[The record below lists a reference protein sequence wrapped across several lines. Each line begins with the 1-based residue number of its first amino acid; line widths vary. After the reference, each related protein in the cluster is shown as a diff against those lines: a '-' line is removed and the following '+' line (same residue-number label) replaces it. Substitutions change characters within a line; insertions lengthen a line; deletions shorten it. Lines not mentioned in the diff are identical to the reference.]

1 MSLRARC
8 SRLRMGTSF
17 LSILCL
23 AVCLSPT
30 LVSAQGTGG
39 RILGRVSDP
48 SGAVLATVKIIA
60 TNDATG
66 VTHDTNSSDSGDYVF
81 PDLPVGTYSLTFDL
95 KGFKKAVRHAVTLDV
110 NQVITLNMT
119 LQLGATQEV
128 VDVTSEAPLVETSS
142 TQLGTVVN
150 DRAIVQLP
158 LNERDTYQFLSLQPG
173 VQSQVGADLYYGGG
187 STGSVS
193 VNGGR
198 GRANNFSVNGG
209 DANDMFANLPTVQPS
224 PDSVEEFRILTNGF
238 DAEYGRNSGSVVN
251 VVTKSGTNQFHGD
264 LYEFNRNRPLNAKGY
279 LDPTK
284 EAFILNQFG
293 ATIGGPIKKDRTFF
307 FGSYDGRRRIRG
319 VSSGTVSVPSM
330 LETGGNFSGTPYGA
344 FSGGIPSGTVGN
356 PTPNANLFV
365 AQVLDGRMD
374 HSPGGQTCDAA
385 LGLAPNGIAAL
396 PQQPVPTDPTGKQLY
411 IPWSEVFPN
420 NVIPYPC
427 QDPVAAD
434 LMAKY
439 VTPYVPQAVNGQL
452 VTLGSERDRQ
462 DQGTF
467 RFDHRINDK
476 QNFSAYYYLTD
487 ETDFNPFN
495 TFQAAGANMPGFGD
509 TIKQRFQQYNLSHT
523 WTISNS
529 LVNEA
534 RFTYMREAQ
543 GTFGHSQHTDLV
555 TNSCTNPD
563 IQSFCFTGTS
573 DSSAVPSLS
582 RLGISPGLGPQREG
596 VPDIAI
602 SGGFTIGNNFE
613 GEIPQ
618 IGNSFQWTDS
628 ITKVKGNHTFKFGA
642 DARRM
647 RFDQHLYFEVSGYYN
662 YFGTGTN
669 AVGFSDQYATYL
681 LGLPDQYQ
689 QGAAQ
694 VENVRETSIY
704 TFAQDSW
711 KLRPNLTLNY
721 GLRWEFNSPLND
733 IGHHVQTFRAGQNST
748 VYPCQLSPYSQQ
760 YFANLGFPGED
771 CNSAGVVPTGLV
783 VPGDKGIPPGLTQTY
798 YKAFAPRIG
807 VAWSPGKSG
816 KTSFRAGW
824 GMFYNPIEQLVLEQ
838 FSAEPPFGGSTLIFG
853 TLFNTP
859 FYAQSNFQDPNAFDL
874 PNGQPGGEFGGI
886 YNPKPNNPVDW
897 SIFRPI
903 LLFGEFQPHMRTQY
917 SDQYNF
923 TIQREL
929 ARNLVLQVGFVGS
942 QGHRLLATTDLN
954 RSTPQTCLDII
965 SIAGAN
971 PSNVTSFGSQ
981 ASCGPFLEDN
991 QYSVTVPAG
1000 FPGKTGA
1007 GFTLPNG
1014 TVLSNATQQNVQF
1027 VGIRPYSSPNCNP
1040 ATGVGCPPDQIPVFS
1055 NIFAQDTI
1063 ANSSYNSLQFDLEK
1077 RFSNGLQMQAA
1088 YTYSKS
1094 LDQASSF
1101 EDLLNPFNPRAS
1113 RSLSL
1118 YDARQRFVLSYVYQ
1132 LPVPKYSGFKGQLLD
1147 GWEISGITQFQSG
1160 FPVHIQDGNDHEL
1173 TSSIDFSAAGT
1184 PDLIAPFHKLDPR
1197 SSPNHL
1203 VFDPTSFADPALGN
1217 FGTAKRTICC
1227 GPGLNNSDF
1236 SVQKGFPISETKRFE
1251 FRWDIFNIANHT
1263 HFFNIDANITDGT
1276 NFGTARKVADPRLM
1290 QLALKFYF

>member
-1 MSLRARC
+1 MLSLRFR
-8 SRLRMGTSF
+8 SSK
-17 LSILCL
+17 LCL
-23 AVCLSPT
+23 YTAHPKPVCLILALCLSLPT
-30 LVSAQGTGG
+30 LLVAQGTSG
-39 RILGRVSDP
+39 RILGRIADP
-48 SGAVLATVKIIA
+48 TGAVLAGVKIKA
-60 TNDATG
+60 TNEATG
-66 VTHDTNSSDSGDYVF
+66 VAQTTASNESGDYVF
-81 PDLPVGTYSLTFDL
+81 PNLSVGTYSLSFDL
-95 KGFKKAVRHAVTLDV
+95 TGFKNNVRRSVTIDV

-119 LQLGATQEV
+119 MQVGQTQEV

-173 VQSQVGADLYYGGG
+173 VQSQVGADLYYGGS

-209 DANDMFANLPTVQPS
+209 DANDLFANLPTVQPS

-264 LYEFNRNRPLNAKGY
+264 LYEFHRNRPLNAKGY

-319 VSSGTVSVPSM
+319 VSSGTVSVPTLS
-330 LETGGNFSGTPYGA
+330 ETSGVFSGAFAGSVTNPFVGA
-344 FSGGIPSGTVGN
+344 VLQGRPGCAQAITNNGGSIPDPSVAANYPVSWSTLFPQDANGN
-356 PTPNANLFV
+356 TTIPTA
-365 AQVLDGRMD
+365 
-374 HSPGGQTCDAA
+374 
-385 LGLAPNGIAAL
+385 
-396 PQQPVPTDPTGKQLY
+396 
-411 IPWSEVFPN
+411 
-420 NVIPYPC
+420 C

-434 LMAKY
+434 LMNQY
-439 VTPYVPQAVNGQL
+439 VTPYVPKAVNGQL

-534 RFTYMREAQ
+534 RFSYMREAQ

-555 TNSCTNPD
+555 TNSCTSAAAKPY
-563 IQSFCFTGTS
+563 CFTGVS
-573 DSSAVPSLS
+573 DSSAVPSLT
-582 RLGISPGLGPQREG
+582 RLGITPGLGPQREG

-628 ITKVKGNHTFKFGA
+628 ITKVRGSHTFKFGG
-642 DARRM
+642 DVRRM

-662 YFGTGTN
+662 YFGTGGNTTK
-669 AVGFSDQYATYL
+669 FSDLYPDYL

-694 VENVRETSIY
+694 VENVRETSFY
-704 TFAQDSW
+704 TFGQDSW
-711 KLRPNLTLNY
+711 KIRPNLTLNY

-733 IGHHVQTFRAGQNST
+733 IGHHVQTFRPGQST
-748 VYPCQLSPYSQQ
+748 NVYPCQLSAYSVQ
-760 YFANLGFPGED
+760 YFQNQYGVANPD
-771 CNSAGVVPTGLV
+771 CNNTGVFPTGLV
-783 VPGDKGIPPGLTQTY
+783 VPGDKGVPSGLTQTY

-807 VAWSPGKSG
+807 IAWSPGKSG

-859 FYAQSNFQDPNAFDL
+859 FYAQSNFQYPNAFN
-874 PNGQPGGEFGGI
+874 PQGGEFTGI
-886 YNPKPNNPVDW
+886 QNPKPGQPVDW

-954 RSTPQTCLDII
+954 RATPQTCLDIM
-965 SIAGAN
+965 SIANTN
-971 PSNVTSFGSQ
+971 PANVTSFGAQ

-991 QYSVTVPAG
+991 QYSVTVPNA
-1000 FPGKTGA
+1000 FN
-1007 GFTLPNG
+1007 FHLPNG
-1014 TVLSNATQQNVQF
+1014 QTVAGTGQTLNFT
-1027 VGIRPYSSPNCNP
+1027 GIRPYSSPNCKLDG
-1040 ATGVGCPPDQIPVFS
+1040 TTCPPDQIPVFS

-1063 ANSSYNSLQFDLEK
+1063 ANSSYNSLQVDLEK

-1094 LDQASSF
+1094 MDQASSF
-1101 EDLLNPFNPRAS
+1101 EDLLNPFNARAS

-1118 YDARQRFVLSYVYQ
+1118 FDARQRFVISYVYQ
-1132 LPVPKYSGFKGQLLD
+1132 LPVPKYSGLKGQVLD
-1147 GWEISGITQFQSG
+1147 GWEVSGITQFQSG

-1184 PDLIAPFHKLDPR
+1184 PDLIAPFRKLDPR
-1197 SSPNHL
+1197 NSPTHL
-1203 VFDPTSFADPALGN
+1203 VFDPNSFADPALGS
-1217 FGTAKRTICC
+1217 FGTARRTICC

-1236 SVQKGFPISETKRFE
+1236 SVQKEFPMSETKHFE
-1251 FRWDIFNIANHT
+1251 FRWDIFNIFNHT
-1263 HFFNIDANITDGT
+1263 HFYSIDGNITDGA
-1276 NFGTARKVADPRLM
+1276 NFGIAKRVADPRLM

>member
-1 MSLRARC
+1 MPSSRARWTAGCLIVVC
-8 SRLRMGTSF
+8 SLCTS
-17 LSILCL
+17 
-23 AVCLSPT
+23 VV
-30 LVSAQGTGG
+30 LVAQSTGG
-39 RILGRVSDP
+39 RVLGRVADP
-48 SGAVLATVKIIA
+48 SGAVLAQIKVTA
-60 TNDATG
+60 TNEATG
-66 VTHDTNSSDSGDYVF
+66 VSRETQTSDTGDYTFLEV
-81 PDLPVGTYSLTFDL
+81 PVGVYTLTFEL
-95 KGFKKAVRHAVTLDV
+95 KGFKKDVRRGVNLDV
-110 NQVITLNMT
+110 NQIITLNVIM
-119 LQLGATQEV
+119 QLGAAQEI

-173 VQSQVGADLYYGGG
+173 VQSQVGADLYFGGS

-251 VVTKSGTNQFHGD
+251 VVTKSGTNQLHGD
-264 LYEFNRNRPLNAKGY
+264 LYEFHRNRPLNAKGY
-279 LDPTK
+279 LDPVK
-284 EAFILNQFG
+284 EPFILNQFG
-293 ATIGGPIKKDRTFF
+293 ATLGGPIKKDRTFY
-307 FGSYDGRRRIRG
+307 FGSYDGRRRVRG
-319 VSSGTVSVPSM
+319 VSSGSVSVPTLAESAGDFSAGSAF
-330 LETGGNFSGTPYGA
+330 TGG
-344 FSGGIPSGTVGN
+344 IGN
-356 PTPNANLFV
+356 PFV
-365 AQVLDGRMD
+365 AQVLDGR
-374 HSPGGQTCDAA
+374 PGCDAA
-385 LGLAPNGIAAL
+385 LGIPSVASL
-396 PQQPVPTDPTGKQLY
+396 PVDPTTSK
-411 IPWSEVFPN
+411 IPWASVFPSK
-420 NVIPYPC
+420 VIPSAC
-427 QDPVAAD
+427 QDPVASD
-434 LMAKY
+434 LMNHY
-439 VTPYVPQAVNGQL
+439 VTPYIPQATNGFL
-452 VTLGSERDRQ
+452 VTVLSEHDRQ

-467 RFDHRINDK
+467 RFDHRINDR

-543 GTFGHSQHTDLV
+543 RTFGHSQHTDLV
-555 TNSCTNPD
+555 TNSC
-563 IQSFCFTGTS
+563 SSAVAKFCFTGVS
-573 DSSAVPSLS
+573 DSSAVPNLP
-582 RLGISPGLGPQREG
+582 RLGITPGLGPQREG

-618 IGNSFQWTDS
+618 VGNSFQWTDS

-647 RFDQHLYFEVSGYYN
+647 RFDQHLFFEVNGYYN
-662 YFGTGTN
+662 YFGTGVN
-669 AVGFSDQYATYL
+669 ATGFSDLYPDYL

-694 VENVRETSIY
+694 VENVRATSFY

-711 KLRPNLTLNY
+711 KVRPNLTLNY
-721 GLRWEFNSPLND
+721 GLRWEFNSPLTD
-733 IGHHVQTFRAGQNST
+733 IGHHVQTFRPGQNTT
-748 VYPCQLSPYSQQ
+748 VYPCQLSQYSIT
-760 YFANLGFPGED
+760 YFQNLSPPVPNPTCD
-771 CNSAGVVPTGLV
+771 NTGVFPTGLV
-783 VPGDKGIPPGLTQTY
+783 VPGDKGVPAGLTQTY

-807 VAWSPGKSG
+807 IAWSPGKSG

-859 FYAQSNFQDPNAFDL
+859 FYAQGQFQYPNAFN
-874 PNGQPGGEFGGI
+874 PQGGEFTGI
-886 YNPKPNNPVDW
+886 QNPKPNQPVDW
-897 SIFRPI
+897 SIFRPN

-929 ARNLVLQVGFVGS
+929 AKDLVLQLGYVGS

-954 RSTPQTCLDII
+954 RATPQTCLDII
-965 SIAGAN
+965 AIVNAGG
-971 PSNVTSFGSQ
+971 NVTTGGAPST
-981 ASCGPFLEDN
+981 CGPFLEDS
-991 QYSVTVPAG
+991 QYSVTVPN
-1000 FPGKTGA
+1000 
-1007 GFTLPNG
+1007 GFTFHLPNG
-1014 TVLSNATQQNVQF
+1014 QTVAGIGQPLNF
-1027 VGIRPYSSPNCNP
+1027 VGIRPSSSPSCQLNN
-1040 ATGVGCPPDQIPVFS
+1040 TGCPPDGIPVFS

-1063 ANSSYNSLQFDLEK
+1063 ANSAYNSFQADLEK
-1077 RFSNGLQMQAA
+1077 RFSNGLQLQAA

-1094 LDQASSF
+1094 MDQASSF
-1101 EDLLNPFNPRAS
+1101 EDLINPFNPRAS

-1118 YDARQRFVLSYVYQ
+1118 FDARQRFVISYVYQ
-1132 LPVPKYSGFKGQLLD
+1132 LPIPKYSGLKGQVLD
-1147 GWEISGITQFQSG
+1147 GWEVSGITQFQSG
-1160 FPVHIQDGNDHEL
+1160 FPVHIQDGNDREL

-1197 SSPNHL
+1197 NSTNHL
-1203 VFDPTSFADPALGN
+1203 VFDPASFADPALGH
-1217 FGTAKRTICC
+1217 FGTARRTICC

-1236 SVQKGFPISETKRFE
+1236 SVQKEFPMSESKRFE
-1251 FRWDIFNIANHT
+1251 FRWDIFNIFNHT
-1263 HFFNIDANITDGT
+1263 HFYNIDGNITDGS
-1276 NFGTARKVADPRLM
+1276 NFGIAKKVADPRLM
-1290 QLALKFYF
+1290 QVALKFYF

>member
-1 MSLRARC
+1 MPSSRARW
-8 SRLRMGTSF
+8 T
-17 LSILCL
+17 
-23 AVCLSPT
+23 AVCLFVIFPLCPSVL
-30 LVSAQGTGG
+30 LVAQSTGG
-39 RILGRVSDP
+39 RILGRVADP
-48 SGAVLATVKIIA
+48 SGAVLAHLTVTA
-60 TNDATG
+60 NNEATG
-66 VTHDTNSSDSGDYVF
+66 VSRDSQTSDAGDYTFLEV
-81 PDLPVGTYSLTFDL
+81 PVGVYTLTFEL
-95 KGFKKAVRHAVTLDV
+95 KGFKKDVRRGVSLDV
-110 NQVITLNMT
+110 NQVITLNVIM
-119 LQLGATQEV
+119 QLGAAQEV
-128 VDVTSEAPLVETSS
+128 VDVTSEAALVETSS

-173 VQSQVGADLYYGGG
+173 VQSQVGADLYYGGS

-209 DANDMFANLPTVQPS
+209 DANDLFANLPTVQPS

-251 VVTKSGTNQFHGD
+251 VVTKSGTNQLHGD
-264 LYEFNRNRPLNAKGY
+264 LYEFHRNRPLNAKGY

-293 ATIGGPIKKDRTFF
+293 ATVGGPIKKDRTFF

-319 VSSGTVSVPSM
+319 VSSGTVSVPT
-330 LETGGNFSGTPYGA
+330 LPETSGVFAGA
-344 FSGGIPSGTVGN
+344 FAGSVTNPFVGAVLQGRPGCSQAITSNGGSIPDPSVAANYPVGWATLF
-356 PTPNANLFV
+356 PTI
-365 AQVLDGRMD
+365 
-374 HSPGGQTCDAA
+374 
-385 LGLAPNGIAAL
+385 NGNTTI
-396 PQQPVPTDPTGKQLY
+396 PTA
-411 IPWSEVFPN
+411 
-420 NVIPYPC
+420 C

-434 LMAKY
+434 LMNQY

-462 DQGTF
+462 DQATF
-467 RFDHRINDK
+467 RFDHRINDR

-495 TFQAAGANMPGFGD
+495 TFQAAGANLPGFGD

-543 GTFGHSQHTDLV
+543 GTFGHSQHTNLV
-555 TNSCTNPD
+555 TNSCKSAAAQP
-563 IQSFCFTGTS
+563 FCFTGVS

-582 RLGISPGLGPQREG
+582 RLGITPGLGPQREG
-596 VPDIAI
+596 VPDITV

-618 IGNSFQWTDS
+618 VGNSFQWTDS

-647 RFDQHLYFEVSGYYN
+647 RFDQHLFFEVSGYYN
-662 YFGTGTN
+662 YFGTGVNTT
-669 AVGFSDQYATYL
+669 GFSDLYPDYL

-694 VENVRETSIY
+694 VENVRATSFY

-711 KLRPNLTLNY
+711 KVRPNLTLNY
-721 GLRWEFNSPLND
+721 GVRWEFNSPLTD
-733 IGHHVQTFRAGQNST
+733 IGHHVQTYRPGQNTT
-748 VYPCQLSPYSQQ
+748 VYPCQLSAYSVQ
-760 YFANLGFPGED
+760 YFQTQYSVANPD
-771 CNSAGVVPTGLV
+771 CNNTGVFPTGLV
-783 VPGDKGIPPGLTQTY
+783 VPGDKGVPAGLTQTY

-807 VAWSPGKSG
+807 IAWSPGKSG

-859 FYAQSNFQDPNAFDL
+859 FYAQSNFQYPNAFN
-874 PNGQPGGEFGGI
+874 PQGGESTGI
-886 YNPKPNNPVDW
+886 QNPKPGQPVDW
-897 SIFRPI
+897 SIFRPN

-929 ARNLVLQVGFVGS
+929 AKNLVLQLGFVGS

-954 RSTPQTCLDII
+954 RATPQTCLDIM
-965 SIAGAN
+965 SIAAINSAN
-971 PSNVTSFGSQ
+971 VTTAGSPSN
-981 ASCGPFLEDN
+981 CGPFLEDS
-991 QYSVTVPAG
+991 QYAVTVPNG
-1000 FPGKTGA
+1000 FA
-1007 GFTLPNG
+1007 FHLPNG
-1014 TVLSNATQQNVQF
+1014 QTVMGTGQTLNF
-1027 VGIRPYSSPNCNP
+1027 VGIRPFSSPACQLNGTN
-1040 ATGVGCPPDQIPVFS
+1040 CPPDGIPVFS

-1063 ANSSYNSLQFDLEK
+1063 ANSSYNSFQADLEK
-1077 RFSNGLQMQAA
+1077 RFSNGLQLQAA

-1094 LDQASSF
+1094 MDQASSF
-1101 EDLLNPFNPRAS
+1101 EDLINPFNPRAS

-1118 YDARQRFVLSYVYQ
+1118 FDARQRFVISYVYQ
-1132 LPVPKYSGFKGQLLD
+1132 LPVPKYSGLKGQVLD
-1147 GWEISGITQFQSG
+1147 GWEVSGITQFQSG
-1160 FPVHIQDGNDHEL
+1160 FPVHIQDGNDREL

-1184 PDLIAPFHKLDPR
+1184 PDIIAPFHKLDPR
-1197 SSPNHL
+1197 NSINHL
-1203 VFDPTSFADPALGN
+1203 VFDPASFADPALGN
-1217 FGTAKRTICC
+1217 FGTARRTICC
-1227 GPGLNNSDF
+1227 GPGLNNSDV
-1236 SVQKGFPISETKRFE
+1236 SVQKEFPISESKRFE
-1251 FRWDIFNIANHT
+1251 FRWDVFNVANHT
-1263 HFFNIDANITDGT
+1263 HFFNIDGNITDGS
-1276 NFGTARKVADPRLM
+1276 NFGIAKKVADPRLM
-1290 QLALKFYF
+1290 QVALKFYF

>member
-1 MSLRARC
+1 MPSLRTRW
-8 SRLRMGTSF
+8 T
-17 LSILCL
+17 
-23 AVCLSPT
+23 AVCLVVATCLCIPAW
-30 LVSAQGTGG
+30 LSAQSTGG
-39 RILGRVSDP
+39 RILGRVADP
-48 SGAVLATVKIIA
+48 TGAVLGNVKVTA
-60 TNDATG
+60 TNEATG
-66 VTHDTNSSDSGDYVF
+66 VPRATQSNDGGDYVF
-81 PDLPVGTYSLTFDL
+81 PEVPVGVYTLTFEL
-95 KGFKKAVRHAVTLDV
+95 AGFKKDIRKSIALDV

-119 LQLGATQEV
+119 MQLGATQEI

-251 VVTKSGTNQFHGD
+251 VVTKSGTNQLHGD

-284 EAFILNQFG
+284 GAFILNQFG
-293 ATIGGPIKKDRTFF
+293 ATFGGPVKKDRTFV

-319 VSSGTVSVPSM
+319 VSSGTVSVPTIQ
-330 LETGGNFSGTPYGA
+330 ETTGDFSQGPGTL
-344 FSGGIPSGTVGN
+344 SGGI
-356 PTPNANLFV
+356 ANNFV
-365 AQVLDGRMD
+365 AQVLDGR
-374 HSPGGQTCDAA
+374 PGCDTA
-385 LGLAPNGIAAL
+385 LGLPAGGIASI
-396 PQQPVPTDPTGKQLY
+396 PVDPVTMK
-411 IPWSEVFPN
+411 IPWSGSNGVFKN
-420 NVIPYPC
+420 NKIPSAC

-434 LMAKY
+434 LMNQF
-439 VTPYVPQAVNGQL
+439 VTPYVPQAVNGAL
-452 VTLGSERDRQ
+452 VTVLSERDRQ
-462 DQGTF
+462 DQATV

-487 ETDFNPFN
+487 ETDLSPFN
-495 TFQAAGANMPGFGD
+495 TFQAAGANLPGFGD

-555 TNSCTNPD
+555 TNSCSSAAAKPY
-563 IQSFCFTGTS
+563 CFTGVS
-573 DSSAVPSLS
+573 DSTAVNNLKLN
-582 RLGISPGLGPQREG
+582 RLGITPGLGPQREG
-596 VPDIAI
+596 VPDVAI
-602 SGGFTIGNNFE
+602 SGGFTLGNNFE

-618 IGNSFQWTDS
+618 VGNSFQWTDS
-628 ITKVKGNHTFKFGA
+628 ITKIRGNHTLKFGA
-642 DARRM
+642 DVRRM

-662 YFGTGTN
+662 YFGTGVNTT
-669 AVGFSDQYATYL
+669 GYSDLYPDYL
-681 LGLPDQYQ
+681 LGIPDQYQ

-711 KLRPNLTLNY
+711 KIRPNLTLNY

-733 IGHHVQTFRAGQNST
+733 IGHHVQTFRPGQT
-748 VYPCQLSPYSQQ
+748 TTTYPCQLSQYSIDYFHNQ
-760 YFANLGFPGED
+760 YGV
-771 CNSAGVVPTGLV
+771 NSPTCDNTGVFPTGLV
-783 VPGDKGIPPGLTQTY
+783 VPGDKGIPSGLTQTY
-798 YKAFAPRIG
+798 YKAVAPRIG
-807 VAWSPGKSG
+807 IAWSPGKTG

-859 FYAQSNFQDPNAFDL
+859 FYAQSNFQYPNAFN
-874 PNGQPGGEFGGI
+874 PQGGEFTGI
-886 YNPKPNNPVDW
+886 QNPKPNQPVDW
-897 SIFRPI
+897 SLFRPI

-929 ARNLVLQVGFVGS
+929 AKNLVLQLGFVGS

-954 RSTPQTCLDII
+954 RATPQTCLDII
-965 SIAGAN
+965 ALAN
-971 PSNVTSFGSQ
+971 HNPKNVSSFFAPG
-981 ASCGPFLEDN
+981 SCGPFLEDN
-991 QYSVTVPAG
+991 QYTITLD
-1000 FPGKTGA
+1000 KTA
-1007 GFTLPNG
+1007 PLSTFHLPNG
-1014 TVLSNATQQNVQF
+1014 TTHPVDGSTINF
-1027 VGIRPYSSPNCNP
+1027 VGIRPYSSPACQLDG
-1040 ATGVGCPPDQIPVFS
+1040 TTCTPDQIPVFS

-1063 ANSSYNSLQFDLEK
+1063 ANSSYNSFQADLEK

-1094 LDQASSF
+1094 MDQASSF
-1101 EDLLNPFNPRAS
+1101 EDLLNPFNARAS

-1118 YDARQRFVLSYVYQ
+1118 FDARQRFVLSYVYQ
-1132 LPVPKYSGFKGQLLD
+1132 LPVPKYAGVKGQILD
-1147 GWEISGITQFQSG
+1147 GWEVSGITQFQSG
-1160 FPVHIQDGNDHEL
+1160 FPVHIQDGNDNEL

-1184 PDLIAPFHKLDPR
+1184 PDIIAPFHKLDPR
-1197 SSPNHL
+1197 SSQNHL
-1203 VFDPTSFADPALGN
+1203 VFDPASFADPALGN
-1217 FGTAKRTICC
+1217 FGTARRTICC
-1227 GPGLNNSDF
+1227 GPGLNNSDV
-1236 SVQKGFPISETKRFE
+1236 SVQKEFPISESKRFE
-1251 FRWDIFNIANHT
+1251 FRWDIFNVANHT
-1263 HFFNIDANITDGT
+1263 HFFNIDGNITDGA

-1290 QLALKFYF
+1290 QVALKFYF

>member
-1 MSLRARC
+1 MPSLRARWSVVC
-8 SRLRMGTSF
+8 LAIAIS
-17 LSILCL
+17 LSI
-23 AVCLSPT
+23 PT
-30 LVSAQGTGG
+30 LLSAQGTSG
-39 RILGRVSDP
+39 RIVGRVADP
-48 SGAVLATVKIIA
+48 TGAVLADVRATLVNEA
-60 TNDATG
+60 TNVSRAAN
-66 VTHDTNSSDSGDYVF
+66 TNASGDYDFIEV
-81 PDLPVGTYSLTFDL
+81 PVGTYRVEFDL
-95 KGFKKAVRHAVTLDV
+95 KGFKKNVRRGVVLDI
-110 NQVITLNMT
+110 NQVLTLNMT
-119 LQLGATQEV
+119 MQLGAAQEV

-284 EAFILNQFG
+284 APFNLNQFG

-307 FGSYDGRRRIRG
+307 FASYDGRRRIHG
-319 VSSGTVSVPSM
+319 VSSGTVTLPDALESV
-330 LETGGNFSGTPYGA
+330 GNFSE
-344 FSGGIPSGTVGN
+344 GN
-356 PTPNANLFV
+356 FQPFAGSISDQNVADVLNGRSTCAADITTAQTNA
-365 AQVLDGRMD
+365 GM
-374 HSPGGQTCDAA
+374 
-385 LGLAPNGIAAL
+385 
-396 PQQPVPTDPTGKQLY
+396 VPTAAASGVAYST
-411 IPWSEVFPN
+411 IFPG
-420 NVIPYPC
+420 NVIPASC
-427 QDPVAAD
+427 QDPVAVD
-434 LMAKY
+434 LLNHY
-439 VTPYVPQAVNGQL
+439 VSPYIPQAVNGSFVSVL
-452 VTLGSERDRQ
+452 PERDRQ
-462 DQGTF
+462 DQVTF

-476 QNFSAYYYLTD
+476 QNFSAYYYFTD

-495 TFQAAGANMPGFGD
+495 NFQAAGANLPGFGD
-509 TIKQRFQQYNLSHT
+509 TVKQRFQQYNISHN

-529 LVNEA
+529 TVNEF
-534 RFTYMREAQ
+534 RFNYMREAQ
-543 GTFGHSQHTDLV
+543 RTFGHSQHTDLV
-555 TNSCTNPD
+555 TNSCTTAAAQPY
-563 IQSFCFTGTS
+563 CFTGVS
-573 DSSAVPSLS
+573 DSSAIPSLPK
-582 RLGISPGLGPQREG
+582 LGITPGLGPNREG
-596 VPDIAI
+596 VPDVNV
-602 SGGFTIGNNFE
+602 SGGFVIGNNFE

-618 IGNSFQWTDS
+618 VGNSFQWTDS
-628 ITKVKGNHTFKFGA
+628 LTKVKGNHTFKFGA

-647 RFDQHLYFEVSGYYN
+647 RFDQTLYFEVSGYYN
-662 YFGTGTN
+662 YFGTGLNTPGLSR
-669 AVGFSDQYATYL
+669 VDGTSDLIPDYL

-689 QGAAQ
+689 QGSAQ
-694 VENVRETSIY
+694 AENVRATSFY
-704 TFAQDSW
+704 MFAQDSW

-721 GLRWEFNSPLND
+721 GIRWEFNSPLTD
-733 IGHHVQTFRAGQNST
+733 IGRHVQTFRPGQTTST
-748 VYPCQLSPYSQQ
+748 YPCQISPYGAS
-760 YFANLGFPGED
+760 LIGTSD
-771 CNSAGVVPTGLV
+771 CTSVFPTGLV
-783 VPGDKGIPPGLTQTY
+783 VPGDKGVPGGLTQTY

-807 VAWSPGKSG
+807 IAWSPGKSG
-816 KTSFRAGW
+816 KTSIRAGW

-838 FSAEPPFGGSTLIFG
+838 FSAEPPFGGSTLLFSPF
-853 TLFNTP
+853 FNTP
-859 FYAQSNFQDPNAFDL
+859 FYAQSGFQLPNAFN
-874 PNGQPGGEFGGI
+874 PQGGEFTGI
-886 YNPKPNNPVDW
+886 QNPKPGNAVDW

-929 ARNLVLQVGFVGS
+929 ARDLVLQVGFVGS

-954 RSTPQTCLDII
+954 RATPQTCLDIMN
-965 SIAGAN
+965 IASAGGT
-971 PSNVTSFGSQ
+971 VTSYGNP
-981 ASCGPFLEDN
+981 ATCGQFLEDN
-991 QYSVTVPAG
+991 QYSVTVPNG
-1000 FPGKTGA
+1000 FN
-1007 GFTLPNG
+1007 FHLPNG
-1014 TVLSNATQQNVQF
+1014 QMVAGTGQTLNF
-1027 VGIRPYSSPNCNP
+1027 VGIRPYSSPACQLDGTN
-1040 ATGVGCPPDQIPVFS
+1040 CPPDGTAVFS

-1063 ANSSYNSLQFDLEK
+1063 ANSAYNSFQVDLEK

-1094 LDQASSF
+1094 IDQASSF

-1118 YDARQRFVLSYVYQ
+1118 FDARQRLVISYVYQ
-1132 LPVPKYSGFKGQLLD
+1132 LPVPKYSGLKGQVLD
-1147 GWEISGITQFQSG
+1147 GWEVSGITQFQSG
-1160 FPVHIQDGNDHEL
+1160 FPVHIQDGNDNEL

-1197 SSPNHL
+1197 KSTNHL
-1203 VFDPTSFADPALGN
+1203 VFDPASFADPALGN

-1236 SVQKGFPISETKRFE
+1236 SVQKEFPISEAQRFE
-1251 FRWDIFNIANHT
+1251 FRWDVFNIANHT
-1263 HFFNIDANITDGT
+1263 HFFNIDGNITDGS
-1276 NFGTARKVADPRLM
+1276 NFGTARRVADPRLM
-1290 QLALKFYF
+1290 QIALKFYF

>member
-1 MSLRARC
+1 ML
-8 SRLRMGTSF
+8 
-17 LSILCL
+17 
-23 AVCLSPT
+23 
-30 LVSAQGTGG
+30 AQGTAG
-39 RILGRVSDP
+39 RIVGRVSDP
-48 SGAVLATVKIIA
+48 SGAVVANVKVTLVNEG
-60 TNDATG
+60 TNVSRDAL
-66 VTHDTNSSDSGDYVF
+66 TNGSGDYDFVEV
-81 PDLPVGTYSLTFDL
+81 PVGTYRLEFDL
-95 KGFKKAVRHAVTLDV
+95 TGFKRNVRHAVTLDV

-119 LQLGATQEV
+119 LQLGESKEI

-209 DANDMFANLPTVQPS
+209 DANDLFANLPTIQPS

-251 VVTKSGTNQFHGD
+251 LVTKSGTNQLHGD
-264 LYEFNRNRPLNAKGY
+264 LYEFHRNRPLNAKGY

-293 ATIGGPIKKDRTFF
+293 ATLGGPIKKDRTFF
-307 FGSYDGRRRIRG
+307 FLSYDGRRRIRG
-319 VSSGTVSVPSM
+319 VSSSTVSVPSM
-330 LETGGNFSGTPYGA
+330 AETAGDFSAGST
-344 FSGGIPSGTVGN
+344 FTGGIPAN
-356 PTPNANLFV
+356 NFNLFV
-365 AQVLDGRMD
+365 ASVLDGRMD
-374 HSPGGQTCDAA
+374 HTTGQTCDSA
-385 LGLAPNGIAAL
+385 LGLTGGATVAGL
-396 PQQPVPTDPTGKQLY
+396 PQQPNPVTGQPY

-420 NVIPYPC
+420 NVIPYAC
-427 QDPVAAD
+427 QDPVAAN
-434 LMAKY
+434 LMNQY

-476 QNFSAYYYLTD
+476 QNFSAYYYITD

-495 TFQAAGANMPGFGD
+495 TFQAAGANLPGFGD
-509 TIKQRFQQYNLSHT
+509 TIAQRFQQYNLSHT

-555 TNSCTNPD
+555 TNSCTDPA
-563 IQSFCFTGTS
+563 IKAFCFTGVS
-573 DSSAVPSLS
+573 DSSAVPTLP
-582 RLGISPGLGPQREG
+582 RLGITPGLGPQREG

-618 IGNSFQWTDS
+618 VGNSFQWTDS
-628 ITKVKGNHTFKFGA
+628 VTKVRGNHTFKFGG
-642 DARRM
+642 DVRRM

-694 VENVRETSIY
+694 VENVRATAVY

-711 KLRPNLTLNY
+711 KIRPNLTLNY
-721 GLRWEFNSPLND
+721 GLRWELNTPLTD
-733 IGHHVQTFRAGQNST
+733 IGHHVQTFRPGQNT
-748 VYPCQLSPYSQQ
+748 TTYPCQLSAYSIQ
-760 YFANLGFPGED
+760 YFQTQYGVANPD
-771 CNSAGVVPTGLV
+771 CTNTGVFPTGLV
-783 VPGDKGIPPGLTQTY
+783 VPGDKGVPAGLTQTY

-807 VAWSPGKSG
+807 IAWSPGKSG
-816 KTSFRAGW
+816 KTSIRAGW

-859 FYAQSNFQDPNAFDL
+859 FYAQSQFQYPNAFN
-874 PNGQPGGEFGGI
+874 PQGGEFTGI
-886 YNPKPNNPVDW
+886 QNPKPNQPVDW
-897 SIFRPI
+897 SIFRPN

-923 TIQREL
+923 TIQHEL

-954 RSTPQTCLDII
+954 RATPQTCSDII
-965 SIAGAN
+965 SIATLN
-971 PSNVTSFGSQ
+971 SPTVTDVTSFGSQ

-991 QYSVTVPAG
+991 QYSITLDPAAPIST
-1000 FPGKTGA
+1000 FH
-1007 GFTLPNG
+1007 LPNG
-1014 TVLSNATQQNVQF
+1014 TTHPLDGSTINF
-1027 VGIRPYSSPNCNP
+1027 VGIRPYSSPSCQLNN
-1040 ATGVGCPPDQIPVFS
+1040 TGCTPDQIPVFS

-1063 ANSSYNSLQFDLEK
+1063 ANSSYNSFQADLEK

-1088 YTYSKS
+1088 YTFSKS
-1094 LDQASSF
+1094 MDQASSF

-1118 YDARQRFVLSYVYQ
+1118 FDARQRLVISYVYQ
-1132 LPVPKYSGFKGQLLD
+1132 LPIPKYSGLKGQVLS

-1160 FPVHIQDGNDHEL
+1160 FPVHIQNGGDNEL

-1184 PDLIAPFHKLDPR
+1184 PDQLKPLHKLDPR
-1197 SSPNHL
+1197 QSATHF
-1203 VFDPTSFADPALGN
+1203 VFDPTGFTANFSDPTCGGSPYPGCYDPSFIGR
-1217 FGTAKRTICC
+1217 FGTARRTICC

-1236 SVQKGFPISETKRFE
+1236 SVQKEFPLSETKHFE
-1251 FRWDIFNIANHT
+1251 FRWDIFNIFNHT
-1263 HFFNIDANITDGT
+1263 HFFNIDGNITDGS

-1290 QLALKFYF
+1290 QVALKFYF

>member
-1 MSLRARC
+1 MPSLRAR
-8 SRLRMGTSF
+8 LT
-17 LSILCL
+17 
-23 AVCLSPT
+23 AVCLTALISLSFST
-30 LVSAQGTGG
+30 ALFAQGTSG
-39 RILGRVSDP
+39 RIVGRVADP
-48 SGAVLATVKIIA
+48 SGAVLANVKVTLVNEG
-60 TNDATG
+60 TNVGREA
-66 VTHDTNSSDSGDYVF
+66 VTSGSGDYDFVEV
-81 PDLPVGTYSLTFDL
+81 PVGTYRLEFDL
-95 KGFKKAVRHAVTLDV
+95 TGFKKNVRHAVTLDV
-110 NQVITLNMT
+110 NQVVTLNMT
-119 LQLGATQEV
+119 MQLGESKEI

-187 STGSVS
+187 STGAVS

-209 DANDMFANLPTVQPS
+209 DANDLFANLPTVQPS

-251 VVTKSGTNQFHGD
+251 LITKSGTNQFHGD
-264 LYEFNRNRPLNAKGY
+264 LYEFHRNRPLNAKAY

-284 EAFILNQFG
+284 GAFILNQFG
-293 ATIGGPIKKDRTFF
+293 ATLGGPIKKDRSFF

-319 VSSGTVSVPSM
+319 VSSGTVSVPTQA
-330 LETGGNFSGTPYGA
+330 ERTGDFSAGGQALASDLSSGLNFAGTIANQTVGDVLTTRPGCLAAIQLQNPGVSGFNAGDFYGA
-344 FSGGIPSGTVGN
+344 HHQNPADPLSPIVPGDFTVTAPGLPNSGLDNQIPG
-356 PTPNANLFV
+356 AC
-365 AQVLDGRMD
+365 M
-374 HSPGGQTCDAA
+374 
-385 LGLAPNGIAAL
+385 
-396 PQQPVPTDPTGKQLY
+396 
-411 IPWSEVFPN
+411 
-420 NVIPYPC
+420 
-427 QDPVAAD
+427 DPVATD
-434 LMAKY
+434 LLRF
-439 VTPYVPQAVNGQL
+439 VPLANSNGSVVSVL
-452 VTLGSERDRQ
+452 SERDRQ

-487 ETDFNPFN
+487 ETDFSPFN
-495 TFQAAGANMPGFGD
+495 TFQAAGANVPGFGD
-509 TIKQRFQQYNLSHT
+509 TVKQRFQQYNLSHT

-555 TNSCTNPD
+555 TNSCTTP
-563 IQSFCFTGTS
+563 QAQAVCFNGHS
-573 DSSAVPSLS
+573 DSSAIESLGLPK
-582 RLGISPGLGPQREG
+582 LGITPGLGPQREG
-596 VPDIAI
+596 VPDVAI
-602 SGGFTIGNNFE
+602 SGGFTLGNNFE

-618 IGNSFQWTDS
+618 VGNSFQWTDS

-642 DARRM
+642 DVRRM
-647 RFDQHLYFEVSGYYN
+647 RFDQHLFFEVSGYYN
-662 YFGTGTN
+662 YFGTGVNSTK
-669 AVGFSDQYATYL
+669 GSDLYPDYL

-694 VENVRETSIY
+694 VENVRATSIY

-711 KLRPNLTLNY
+711 KIRPNLTLNY

-733 IGHHVQTFRAGQNST
+733 IGHHVQTFRPGQST
-748 VYPCQLSPYSQQ
+748 TTYPCQLSAYSQQ
-760 YFANLGFPGED
+760 YFTNLGFPGED
-771 CNSAGVVPTGLV
+771 CNSAGVFPTGLV
-783 VPGDKGIPPGLTQTY
+783 VPGDKGIPSGLTQTY

-853 TLFNTP
+853 TFFNTP
-859 FYAQSNFQDPNAFDL
+859 FYAQGGFQYPNAFN
-874 PNGQPGGEFGGI
+874 PQGGEFTGI
-886 YNPKPNNPVDW
+886 QNPKPGQPVDW

-929 ARNLVLQVGFVGS
+929 ARDLVLQVGFVGS

-954 RSTPQTCLDII
+954 RATPQTCLDII
-965 SIAGAN
+965 SIANTN
-971 PSNVTSFGSQ
+971 PADVTSFGSQ
-981 ASCGPFLEDN
+981 ASCGQFLEDN
-991 QYSVTVPAG
+991 QYQVTLDPSAPIST
-1000 FPGKTGA
+1000 FH
-1007 GFTLPNG
+1007 LPNG
-1014 TVLSNATQQNVQF
+1014 TTHPLDGSTINFT
-1027 VGIRPYSSPNCNP
+1027 GIRPYSSPNCQLDG
-1040 ATGVGCPPDQIPVFS
+1040 TTCPPDQIPVFS

-1063 ANSSYNSLQFDLEK
+1063 ANSSYNSFQVDLEK
-1077 RFSNGLQMQAA
+1077 RFSHGLQMQAA

-1094 LDQASSF
+1094 MDQASSF

-1118 YDARQRFVLSYVYQ
+1118 FDARQRLVISYVYQ
-1132 LPVPKYSGFKGQLLD
+1132 LPVPKYAGVKGQILD
-1147 GWEISGITQFQSG
+1147 GWEVSGITQFQSG
-1160 FPVHIQDGNDHEL
+1160 FPVHIQDGNDNEL

-1197 SSPNHL
+1197 NTPNHL
-1203 VFDPTSFADPALGN
+1203 VFDPNSFADPALGN
-1217 FGTAKRTICC
+1217 FGTARRTICC

-1236 SVQKGFPISETKRFE
+1236 SVQKEFPLNETKRFE
-1251 FRWDIFNIANHT
+1251 FRWDIFNIFNHT
-1263 HFFNIDANITDGT
+1263 HFFNIDGNITDGA

-1290 QLALKFYF
+1290 QVALKFYF

>member
-1 MSLRARC
+1 MPSLRAHW
-8 SRLRMGTSF
+8 S
-17 LSILCL
+17 LSPVVPMKSICLVIALCL
-23 AVCLSPT
+23 TFPVL
-30 LVSAQGTGG
+30 LSAQGTGG
-39 RILGRVSDP
+39 RIVGRVSDA
-48 SGAVLATVKIIA
+48 SGAVLSGAKVTLVNEG
-60 TNDATG
+60 TGTTRDAKS
-66 VTHDTNSSDSGDYVF
+66 NDSGDYDFVEV
-81 PDLPVGTYSLTFDL
+81 PVGNYRLEFDL
-95 KGFKKAVRHAVTLDV
+95 AGFKKNVRRGVTLDI

-119 LQLGATQEV
+119 MQVGATQEV
-128 VDVTSEAPLVETSS
+128 VDVTSEAPLVETTS

-173 VQSQVGADLYYGGG
+173 VQSQVGADLYYGGS

-264 LYEFNRNRPLNAKGY
+264 LYEFHRNRPLNAKGY

-284 EAFILNQFG
+284 GAFILNQFG
-293 ATIGGPIKKDRTFF
+293 ATFGGPIKKDRTFF
-307 FGSYDGRRRIRG
+307 FASYDGRRRVRG
-319 VSSGTVSVPSM
+319 VSSGTVSVPS
-330 LETGGNFSGTPYGA
+330 LAETAGDFSAGSPFA
-344 FSGGIPSGTVGN
+344 GGITNNFVG
-356 PTPNANLFV
+356 
-365 AQVLDGRMD
+365 QVLDGR
-374 HSPGGQTCDAA
+374 SGCDAA
-385 LGLAPNGIAAL
+385 LGLPAGGIAVL
-396 PQQPVPTDPTGKQLY
+396 PTDPTTGK
-411 IPWSEVFPN
+411 IPWSSVFPN
-420 NVIPYPC
+420 NKIPSAC

-434 LMAKY
+434 LMNQY

-462 DQGTF
+462 DQATV
-467 RFDHRINDK
+467 RFDHRINGK

-523 WTISNS
+523 WTITNS

-543 GTFGHSQHTDLV
+543 GTFGHSQHTNLV
-555 TNSCTNPD
+555 TNSCASASAQPY
-563 IQSFCFTGTS
+563 CFTGAS
-573 DSSAVPSLS
+573 DSSAVPTLP
-582 RLGISPGLGPQREG
+582 RLGITPGLGPLREG

-602 SGGFTIGNNFE
+602 SGGVTIGNNFE

-628 ITKVKGNHTFKFGA
+628 ITKVRGNHTFKFGA

-662 YFGTGTN
+662 FFGTGVNTT
-669 AVGFSDQYATYL
+669 GFSDLYPDYL

-694 VENVRETSIY
+694 VENVRATSFY

-711 KLRPNLTLNY
+711 KIRPNLTLNY
-721 GLRWEFNSPLND
+721 GLRWEFNSPLTD
-733 IGHHVQTFRAGQNST
+733 IGHHVQTFRPGQNTT
-748 VYPCQLSPYSQQ
+748 VYPCQLSTYSVQ
-760 YFANLGFPGED
+760 YFQTQYGVANPD
-771 CNSAGVVPTGLV
+771 CTNTGVFPTGLV
-783 VPGDKGIPPGLTQTY
+783 VPGDKGVPAGLTQTY
-798 YKAFAPRIG
+798 YKAIAPRIG
-807 VAWSPGKSG
+807 IAWSPGKSG

-859 FYAQSNFQDPNAFDL
+859 FYAQSNFQYPNAFN
-874 PNGQPGGEFGGI
+874 PQGGEFTGI
-886 YNPKPNNPVDW
+886 QNPKPGQPVDW

-923 TIQREL
+923 TIQHEL
-929 ARNLVLQVGFVGS
+929 ARDLVLQLGFVGS

-954 RSTPQTCLDII
+954 RATPQTCLDII
-965 SIAGAN
+965 SIANTN

-991 QYSVTVPAG
+991 QYSVTVPSG
-1000 FPGKTGA
+1000 FN
-1007 GFTLPNG
+1007 FHLPNG
-1014 TVLSNATQQNVQF
+1014 QTVAGTNQTLNF
-1027 VGIRPYSSPNCNP
+1027 VGIRPSSSPNCQLNG
-1040 ATGVGCPPDQIPVFS
+1040 TTCPPDQIPVFS

-1063 ANSSYNSLQFDLEK
+1063 ANSAYNSFQADLEK

-1094 LDQASSF
+1094 IDQASSF

-1118 YDARQRFVLSYVYQ
+1118 FDARQRLVISYVYQ
-1132 LPVPKYSGFKGQLLD
+1132 LPVPKYMGLKGQVLD
-1147 GWEISGITQFQSG
+1147 GWEVSGITQFQSG

-1184 PDLIAPFHKLDPR
+1184 PNLVAPFHKLDPR
-1197 SSPNHL
+1197 NTPNHL
-1203 VFDPTSFADPALGN
+1203 VFDPASFADPALGS
-1217 FGTAKRTICC
+1217 FGTARRTICC

-1236 SVQKGFPISETKRFE
+1236 SVQKEFPLSETRRFE
-1251 FRWDIFNIANHT
+1251 FRWDVFNIFNHT
-1263 HFFNIDANITDGT
+1263 HFYNIDGNITDGA
-1276 NFGTARKVADPRLM
+1276 NFGVAKRVADPRLM
-1290 QLALKFYF
+1290 QVALKFYF